1 MFLPVCNQAQC
12 ELKPHMQMTLVAP
25 VSCRSSDTSARATVT
40 LLMAVKWQRL
50 VCLCNLWHGNSKA
63 SGKLKG
69 DTHQCLN
76 QLGNCAKLIKS
87 SFPDQTQVR
96 KSEPQTPKTKFL
108 LRLLSTSISF
118 NLLLGRTQE
127 SDPQD
132 TPAREK
138 EETSKT
144 RSRTAKAKTES

>member
-1 MFLPVCNQAQC
+1 
-12 ELKPHMQMTLVAP
+12 MQMTLVAP

-108 LRLLSTSISF
+108 LRLLSTSASF

-127 SDPQD
+127 SDPLRQD
-132 TPAREK
+132 TPAREREGEK
-138 EETSKT
+138 KLQ
-144 RSRTAKAKTES
+144 AKTKVTNSEGES